1 MDYQK
6 YEDVGKFFIELEQ
19 APYKTPKVIM
29 QGKLF
34 QRCKHHLYIRVL
46 SLGGNVNTRRMSKS
60 DIGSIIHLPHK

>member
-34 QRCKHHLYIRVL
+34 
-46 SLGGNVNTRRMSKS
+46 
-60 DIGSIIHLPHK
+60 